1 MLFLFGHTK
10 TTLIKH
16 LNRSF
21 LQKPITVGFSIG
33 SFCDGRNMIWAFHI
47 IHTVS
52 YHSFCTYIKNKP

>member
-1 MLFLFGHTK
+1 M
-10 TTLIKH
+10 LIKH

-33 SFCDGRNMIWAFHI
+33 SFCDGRNMIRAFHI